1 MCHIVLLIHS
11 EDKVQERCTFL
22 GLLPINYQSKESDFP
37 FRNARFRM
45 LVFNGSAED
54 RFEQETDFG
63 HINPPF
69 QPF

>member
-1 MCHIVLLIHS
+1 MCHGALLIHS

-22 GLLPINYQSKESDFP
+22 RLWPINYQSKESDFP
-37 FRNARFRM
+37 FRHARFRV
-45 LVFNGSAED
+45 LIFNSPAKD